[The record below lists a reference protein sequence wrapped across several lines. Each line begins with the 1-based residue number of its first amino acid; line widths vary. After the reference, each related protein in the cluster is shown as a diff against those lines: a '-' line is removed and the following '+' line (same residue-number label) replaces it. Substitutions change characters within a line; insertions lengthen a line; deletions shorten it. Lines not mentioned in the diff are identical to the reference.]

1 MHLSTL
7 PISAASASRSTSSKK
22 GKKTPLAVVK
32 AFPAK
37 QQRSEKTHES
47 LLQAGLDLLRNG
59 LFDDIS
65 IAQIAASA
73 GCSVGSFYLRF
84 RNKEAFFE
92 FLIESISET
101 LQADLHANL
110 TQESVKELTLAQTV
124 RHCVDH
130 YVETNRRYESIIRAA
145 VQYSI
150 NDSDDWQ
157 PVRDNGLLLPAHYMD
172 LILGKLRKPS
182 QEDARQQL
190 LIGLQIIS
198 GHLVN
203 SITHPVNNLPL
214 HDPNLSHWLFEVVM
228 HCLKVKP
235 PAPAI
240 PQKKKGRLL
249 TAASKK
255 KITPPKESLK

>member
-1 MHLSTL
+1 VHLSTH
-7 PISAASASRSTSSKK
+7 PISAASASRSTPSKK
-22 GKKTPLAVVK
+22 GKKTSLAVVK

-37 QQRSEKTHES
+37 QQRSEQTHES

-59 LFDDIS
+59 IFDDIS
-65 IAQIAASA
+65 IAQIAARA

-92 FLIESISET
+92 FLIESISDT
-101 LQADLHANL
+101 LQADLHAHL

-124 RHCVDH
+124 RRCVDH

-145 VQYSI
+145 VQYTI

-157 PVRDNGLLLPAHYMD
+157 PMRDNGLRLHAHYMD

-190 LIGLQIIS
+190 LVGLQIIS

-203 SITHPVNNLPL
+203 SITHPVNHLPL
-214 HDPNLSHWLFEVVM
+214 HDPNLSHWLFEVLM
-228 HCLKVKP
+228 HFLKVKP
-235 PAPAI
+235 PAPTL
-240 PQKKKGRLL
+240 PQKKMGHLR
-249 TAASKK
+249 T
-255 KITPPKESLK
+255 ESLKKKVTPPRSH

>member
-1 MHLSTL
+1 M
-7 PISAASASRSTSSKK
+7 
-22 GKKTPLAVVK
+22 GKKTTEAVVK

-37 QQRSEKTHES
+37 QLRSEQTHEK
-47 LLQAGLDLLRNG
+47 LLQSGLDLLRDG
-59 LFDDIS
+59 VFDDIS
-65 IAQIAASA
+65 IAQISARA

-84 RNKEAFFE
+84 RNKEAFFK

-101 LQADLHANL
+101 LEADLHANL
-110 TQESVKELTLAQTV
+110 TPESVKELSLAQTV
-124 RHCVDH
+124 RHCVEH
-130 YVETNRRYESIIRAA
+130 YVETNRQYESIIRAA

-157 PVRDNGLLLPAHYMD
+157 PVRDNGLKLHAHYID
-172 LILGKLRKPS
+172 LILSKSRKSDPKEA
-182 QEDARQQL
+182 QQQL
-190 LIGLQIIS
+190 LVGLQIIS

-235 PAPAI
+235 PAPAVQQ
-240 PQKKKGRLL
+240 PKKGRLHN
-249 TAASKK
+249 ASPLKK
-255 KITPPKESLK
+255 VIPRRRK

>member
-1 MHLSTL
+1 M
-7 PISAASASRSTSSKK
+7 AAPSKK
-22 GKKTPLAVVK
+22 QASNIGKKTTQAVVK

-37 QQRSEKTHES
+37 QQRSEQTHEK
-47 LLQAGLDLLRNG
+47 LLQSGLDLLRDG

-65 IAQIAASA
+65 IAQISARA

-92 FLIESISET
+92 FLFEGISEN

-110 TQESVKELTLAQTV
+110 TKESIKELNLAQTV
-124 RHCVDH
+124 RHCVNH
-130 YVETNRRYESIIRAA
+130 YVEINRQYESIIRAA

-150 NDSDDWQ
+150 NDSADWQ
-157 PVRDNGLLLPAHYMD
+157 PVRDNGLKLHTHYID
-172 LILGKLRKPS
+172 LIIGKLRTPN
-182 QEDARQQL
+182 QAQARKQL

-203 SITHPVNNLPL
+203 SISHPVNNLPL
-214 HDPNLSHWLFEVVM
+214 HDPNLNHWLFEVVM

-235 PAPAI
+235 PAPAM
-240 PQKKKGRLL
+240 PQQKKGRLKI
-249 TAASKK
+249 ASPQKK
-255 KITPPKESLK
+255 VIPQRSK

>member
-1 MHLSTL
+1 MSTS
-7 PISAASASRSTSSKK
+7 PFATATRIRKSASSI
-22 GKKTPLAVVK
+22 GKKTTQAVIR

-37 QQRSEKTHES
+37 QQRSEKTHEK
-47 LLQAGLDLLRNG
+47 LLQSGLDLLRNG

-65 IAQIAASA
+65 IAQISARA

-101 LQADLHANL
+101 LQAELQLNL
-110 TQESVKELTLAQTV
+110 TKESIKGLTLAQTV
-124 RHCVDH
+124 RYCVDH
-130 YVETNRRYESIIRAA
+130 YVETNRQYESIIRAA

-157 PVRDNGLLLPAHYMD
+157 PVRDNGWKLHAHYID
-172 LILGKLRKPS
+172 LILGKLRKPN
-182 QEDARQQL
+182 QEEARQQL

-203 SITHPVNNLPL
+203 CITHPVNNLPL
-214 HDPNLSHWLFEVVM
+214 HDPHLSHWLFEVVM

-235 PAPAI
+235 PASAMPQHKQVRLRTVF
-240 PQKKKGRLL
+240 PQKKIITNR
-249 TAASKK
+249 SK
-255 KITPPKESLK
+255 

>member
-1 MHLSTL
+1 MSTS
-7 PISAASASRSTSSKK
+7 PFATATRIRKSASSI
-22 GKKTPLAVVK
+22 GKKTTQAVIR

-37 QQRSEKTHES
+37 QQRSEKTHEK
-47 LLQAGLDLLRNG
+47 LLQSGLDLLRNG

-65 IAQIAASA
+65 IAQISARA

-101 LQADLHANL
+101 LQAELQLNL
-110 TQESVKELTLAQTV
+110 TKESIKGLTLAQTV
-124 RHCVDH
+124 RYCVDH
-130 YVETNRRYESIIRAA
+130 YVETNRQYESIIRAA

-157 PVRDNGLLLPAHYMD
+157 PVRDNGLKLHDHYIE
-172 LILGKLRKPS
+172 LILSKSRKS
-182 QEDARQQL
+182 NQEEVRQQL
-190 LIGLQIIS
+190 IVGLQIIS

-203 SITHPVNNLPL
+203 SITHPINRLPL
-214 HDPNLSHWLFEVVM
+214 HDPNLSYWLYEVVM

-235 PAPAI
+235 PVPAMSQ
-240 PQKKKGRLL
+240 QKKGHLR
-249 TAASKK
+249 TASPVKKAITKRSK
-255 KITPPKESLK
+255 